1 MTDKPS
7 LLLAAAILAAAP
19 LAAISAEAPE
29 HVPFSELRK
38 GPVAG
43 SFTESKIMPGAE
55 RALETRGSFM
65 TSPQKLC
72 WKMEKP
78 FVKAFEFSDGTARAK
93 APGGVVRTIEAGGPG
108 RLIADLLSGLAS
120 GGLEGVK
127 DDFTLA
133 SEEKTSD
140 GFVYELTPQSAMMKK
155 ALRSV
160 RLTTAGGR
168 FSEFSIA
175 DQGGGSTVMKF
186 SGTGEL
192 SPEQFDSEFPR
203 FCDVH

>member
-1 MTDKPS
+1 MKN
-7 LLLAAAILAAAP
+7 LLTASAAALVLMLSP
-19 LAAISAEAPE
+19 LSSAEEAGS
-29 HVPFSELRK
+29 HVPFSELSK
-38 GPVAG
+38 GSVAG
-43 SFTESKIMPGAE
+43 SFTETKTLPGAA
-55 RALETRGSFM
+55 RALETSGRFM
-65 TSPQKLC
+65 TSTESLC